1 MWRAVPSPL
10 TDPAFRA
17 LFEDAPI
24 GIVIVDEHLK
34 IVDINAAYCEML
46 GYTEAEMMQRTV
58 YDVTHPEDRDRDR
71 EFAALLFAGT
81 LPRYKA
87 QKRYVRKDGE
97 IVHGRIVVTPLVETS
112 RTIRYIFSMVLPV

>member
-1 MWRAVPSPL
+1 MSPL

-24 GIVIVDEHLK
+24 GIVIVDRQLK

-46 GYTEAEMMQRTV
+46 GYTEAEMMSRTV
-58 YDVTHPEDRDRDR
+58 YDVTHPDDRARDR

-87 QKRYVRKDGE
+87 EKRYVTKNGGVVRA
-97 IVHGRIVVTPLVETS
+97 RIVVTPLLEKT
-112 RTIRYIFSMVLPV
+112 RAIRYLFSMAQPLA

>member
-1 MWRAVPSPL
+1 MPSPL
-10 TDPAFRA
+10 ADPAFRA

-24 GIVIVDEHLK
+24 GIVIVDEPLR

-46 GYTEAEMMQRTV
+46 GYTEAEMMKRTI
-58 YDVTHPEDRDRDR
+58 YDVTHPDDRARDR

-87 QKRYVRKDGE
+87 QKRYIRKDGE
-97 IVHGRIVVTPLVETS
+97 VVKARIVVTPLVEAS
-112 RTIRYIFSMVLPV
+112 RDIRYLFSMAMEISG